1 VSCVSIVLWRL
12 RTKNSRAQPDAS
24 LRRDTDDPG
33 PPPPIRSRFSGARV
47 YRYARPRFLVIPR
60 PGCRCASYPS
70 RPDLPPAA
78 KLPSAT
84 GRPGRVPRSRIE
96 PDMEGDEAA
105 VLDQLKGQ
113 LIPDLELDTASGRP
127 FDFVAHARLLIYLY
141 PGASGIIRGDETPL
155 IDAEQ
160 HRAFR
165 DRCEDFQACN
175 FTVLGISSQSIHRQR
190 KAVEVNKLL
199 HELLSDPNFQLAE
212 ALDLPTRRVG
222 SARVYERLTLLV
234 RAGWINQALDSLPTP
249 ERHPTFVARLLQLQ
263 G

>member
-1 VSCVSIVLWRL
+1 MDC
-12 RTKNSRAQPDAS
+12 DA
-24 LRRDTDDPG
+24 
-33 PPPPIRSRFSGARV
+33 AV
-47 YRYARPRFLVIPR
+47 
-60 PGCRCASYPS
+60 
-70 RPDLPPAA
+70 
-78 KLPSAT
+78 
-84 GRPGRVPRSRIE
+84 
-96 PDMEGDEAA
+96 

-190 KAVEVNKLL
+190 KAVQVNKLL
-199 HELLSDPNFQLAE
+199 HELASDPNFQLAE
-212 ALDLPTRRVG
+212 ALGLPTRRVG
-222 SARVYERLTLLV
+222 AARVYERLTLLV
-234 RAGWINQALDSLPTP
+234 RAGWVNQALNPLPTP
-249 ERHPTFVARLLQLQ
+249 ERHPTLVARLLQLQ